1 MKEEK
6 CKDYINKR
14 ERSCILYGA
23 CGMNTRGPEPHKIT
37 LYGLHC
43 LSKGNKQH

>member
-1 MKEEK
+1 MNEEK
-6 CKDYINKR
+6 YKDCMKNR

-43 LSKGNKQH
+43 LNKGKKQH